1 MNILRSDLEKICNY
15 VESDKPSLPVGNIF
29 YMDNITAKDEWVIN
43 QKKRINRQ
51 NAINEVLDEQEDNE
65 SNDWVN
71 DFSGDDMGVVSPRL
85 MTLSVKSKTFNSYDD
100 LYDDIILHLDSITS
114 GPMKTLSKFGNSSGS
129 LNIQKSNDSFLS
141 NSEND
146 DATLRRIITK
156 LTFCNNLISM
166 MSMVGPANTVI
177 VGDEIFYHLMS
188 ANDIISKDD
197 NNMFIMNLNL
207 VRSSKI
213 KKNKCIVL
221 RTSGQLGCGVC
232 VSKHN
237 DGRYFLKETP
247 NYEKTI
253 VWFEL
258 N

>member
-1 MNILRSDLEKICNY
+1 MSTWRSDLEKICNY
-15 VESDKPSLPVGNIF
+15 VESDKPSFPTGNIF
-29 YMDNITAKDEWVIN
+29 YMDNISSHDEWVIN
-43 QKKRINRQ
+43 QHKRINRQ
-51 NAINEVLDEQEDNE
+51 KILNEVLDEQEEIVEDTWLPKSDGE
-65 SNDWVN
+65 MSV
-71 DFSGDDMGVVSPRL
+71 MTPR
-85 MTLSVKSKTFNSYDD
+85 MMSMSVKSKKFNSYDD
-100 LYDDIILHLDSITS
+100 LYDDIISHLESITS
-114 GPMKTLSKFGNSSGS
+114 SSMKTLSEFGKSGS

-166 MSMVGPANTVI
+166 MSMMGPANTVI
-177 VGDEIFYHLMS
+177 VGDEIFYYLMS
-188 ANDIISKDD
+188 ANNIISKDD
-197 NNMFIMNLNL
+197 DNMFFIMNLNL

-221 RTSGQLGCGVC
+221 KTSGQLGCGVC